1 MSPSTTDK
9 GAGRARP
16 FFCGNWKLF
25 GTIAES
31 VSLATGVAE
40 ATAAVADADVA
51 VAPSFVALA
60 TIVERLRGSR
70 LGVSA
75 QDCHWEAKGAFT
87 GEVSVQQIADAGARY
102 VIVGHSERR
111 QFFGETDETVARKTR
126 AALQA
131 GLTPIVCI
139 GETLA
144 ERDGGKTLE
153 RVGSQFAGALGA
165 LEPAQLA
172 RLVIAYEPV
181 WAIGTGRNATPEQ
194 ALDVH
199 RFIRG
204 QLEARLASVASSDP
218 GAAGAVRILY
228 GGSVKP
234 DNVAALMAQPDIDG
248 ALVGG
253 ASLTVDSFAKIV
265 KEGTRACTGH

>member
-1 MSPSTTDK
+1 MSTSTSDK
-9 GAGRARP
+9 RARP

-31 VSLATGVAE
+31 VSLATGVAD
-40 ATAAVADADVA
+40 ATAGVTEADVA
-51 VAPSFVALA
+51 VAPGFIALA
-60 TIVERLRGSR
+60 TVAERLKGTQ

-75 QDCHWEAKGAFT
+75 QDCFWEPKGAFT
-87 GEVSVQQIADAGARY
+87 GEAAVQQIADAGARY

-111 QFFGETDETVARKTR
+111 QFFGETDESVARKTQ
-126 AALQA
+126 AVLKA

-139 GETLA
+139 GETLT

-153 RVGSQFAGALGA
+153 RVGSQFAGALGE

-172 RLVIAYEPV
+172 RVVVAYEPV
-181 WAIGTGRNATPEQ
+181 WAIGTGRNATPAQ
-194 ALDVH
+194 AVEVH

-204 QLEARLASVASSDP
+204 RLAERLAND
-218 GAAGAVRILY
+218 AAAARGVRILY

-234 DNVAALMAQPDIDG
+234 DNVAALMTDPDIDG